1 MKTKFVIPEALIILF
16 EDADLLTVS
25 GGDPLD
31 PENDDGEY
39 SYKPN

>member
-25 GGDPLD
+25 GGDPFD
-31 PENDDGEY
+31 SENDDGDVNY
-39 SYKPN
+39 PLN